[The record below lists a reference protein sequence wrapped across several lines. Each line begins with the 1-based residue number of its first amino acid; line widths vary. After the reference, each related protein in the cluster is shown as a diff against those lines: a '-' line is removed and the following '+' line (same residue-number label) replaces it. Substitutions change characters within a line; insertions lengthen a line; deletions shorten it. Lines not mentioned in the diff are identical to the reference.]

1 MHREALQKEKELRRE
16 ALQKEKE
23 LRIEAMKLLEREVQ
37 KEKELRIEAV
47 KRAEAE
53 VDRRLLDLLFG
64 AEYDG
69 LRTKM
74 DKAKAKVMRKPFS

>member
-1 MHREALQKEKELRRE
+1 M
-16 ALQKEKE
+16 
-23 LRIEAMKLLEREVQ
+23 
-37 KEKELRIEAV
+37 RIEAV

-64 AEYDG
+64 GEYDS

-74 DKAKAKVMRKPFS
+74 DKAKAKVIRKAFP

>member
-1 MHREALQKEKELRRE
+1 
-16 ALQKEKE
+16 
-23 LRIEAMKLLEREVQ
+23 MKLLEREVQ